1 MIPIRFYANATV
13 CEYHNDFH
21 FWVVTDTEDF
31 GDFGQCGGGNGCS
44 GCCFYRAGSCSDRI
58 LSLASKLSFE
68 TTDYI
73 LINEQNFPELF
84 L

>member
-1 MIPIRFYANATV
+1 MKPIRFYANTTV

-21 FWVVTDTEDF
+21 SWVVTDTK
-31 GDFGQCGGGNGCS
+31 DFGQCGGGNGCS
-44 GCCFYRAGSCSDRI
+44 GCYFYKVGSCSDLI

-73 LINEQNFPELF
+73 LINEQTFPELF